1 MVLCELPTMIGN
13 EEHMGSSY
21 LLLLVTP
28 VSYGRSSR
36 PVLHSCTSIVFVC
49 KVVCVRHNACLGV
62 CRRCECHDVSVMAPA
77 CAMKYGS
84 GVVLKFCVVYKHT
97 MSLQVPCLAIE
108 V

>member
-1 MVLCELPTMIGN
+1 
-13 EEHMGSSY
+13 
-21 LLLLVTP
+21 
-28 VSYGRSSR
+28 
-36 PVLHSCTSIVFVC
+36 
-49 KVVCVRHNACLGV
+49 
-62 CRRCECHDVSVMAPA
+62 MAPA